1 MCLISNIMGW
11 ITTVHLSFLNMKTKI
26 LNLEILLTIV
36 LSLLLSL
43 LLYECL
49 DFHRKSRIN
58 SRLMILLNVI
68 LSMFHAVMGVI
79 EMKSNVSCYTV
90 L

>member
-1 MCLISNIMGW
+1 MDNNCSSFFSKHEDENIELGN
-11 ITTVHLSFLNMKTKI
+11 IADHCIIPF
-26 LNLEILLTIV
+26 
-36 LSLLLSL
+36 LSL

-68 LSMFHAVMGVI
+68 LSIFHAVMGVI
-79 EMKSNVSCYTV
+79 EMKSNVSCYPV